1 MDKMISKLKVF
12 AEWLVEWFVF
22 IAAGILIIC
31 AIHFSLLSDGGD
43 IPGDTLL
50 QILLSAFLTAVV
62 TAVFVLF
69 EPVKKSSVM
78 ICTILHFGCLAGTM
92 IVCGIRFGWID
103 FESFGIIDMLLS
115 VAAVYVFVVIVY
127 YILDKHRADQ
137 INRRL
142 KEKYK
147 DEEI

>member
-1 MDKMISKLKVF
+1 MDKMISKIKAF
-12 AEWLVEWFVF
+12 AGWLVEWFVF

-31 AIHFSLLSDGGD
+31 TIHFSVLSDGGD
-43 IPGDTLL
+43 IPGDTLP

-62 TAVFVLF
+62 TAVFVLL
-69 EPVKKSSVM
+69 EPVKKSSVI
-78 ICTILHFGCLAGTM
+78 ICMILHFFCLAGTM

-103 FESFGIIDMLLS
+103 FESFGIMDMLLS

>member
-1 MDKMISKLKVF
+1 MNKIKFRLKVF
-12 AEWLVEWFVF
+12 AEWFIEWFVF

-50 QILLSAFLTAVV
+50 QILISALLTAVI
-62 TAVFVLF
+62 TTVFF
-69 EPVKKSSVM
+69 MAEPVKKSSVI
-78 ICTILHFGCLAGTM
+78 ICSILHFCCLAGTM

-103 FESFGIIDMLLS
+103 FDSFGITDMVVS
-115 VAAVYVFVVIVY
+115 VIAVYVFVVTIY

-142 KEKYK
+142 REKYK

>member
-1 MDKMISKLKVF
+1 M
-12 AEWLVEWFVF
+12 
-22 IAAGILIIC
+22 
-31 AIHFSLLSDGGD
+31 
-43 IPGDTLL
+43 
-50 QILLSAFLTAVV
+50 
-62 TAVFVLF
+62 
-69 EPVKKSSVM
+69 
-78 ICTILHFGCLAGTM
+78 
-92 IVCGIRFGWID
+92 
-103 FESFGIIDMLLS
+103 DMLLS

>member
-1 MDKMISKLKVF
+1 MDKMISKLKAF
-12 AEWLVEWFVF
+12 AGWLVEWFVF

-31 AIHFSLLSDGGD
+31 AFHFSVFSDGGD

-62 TAVFVLF
+62 TTVFILL
-69 EPVKKSSVM
+69 EPVKKSSVI
-78 ICTILHFGCLAGTM
+78 ICTILHFCCLAGTM

-103 FESFGIIDMLLS
+103 FESFGIMDMLLS
-115 VAAVYVFVVIVY
+115 VAVVYVFVVVVY